1 MTALVRALGRADY
14 TPVWQDM
21 QAFTAARG
29 ADTPDEFWQVEHP
42 PVFTLGLAGKRE
54 HLLHDIGVPVVDS
67 DRGGQVTYHGPGQ
80 VVIYT
85 LIDLKRAGLGV
96 REVVNRIEQ
105 AVIDLLATHGVGAQ
119 RRPGAPGVYVGTGDD
134 EAKISALGL
143 RIRNGRTYH
152 GVSLNV
158 DMDLTPFT
166 AINPCGYSGL
176 RVTQTRDLGIALPPE
191 AICLQ
196 LTGALQRALY
206 E

>member
-1 MTALVRALGRADY
+1 
-14 TPVWQDM
+14 
-21 QAFTAARG
+21 
-29 ADTPDEFWQVEHP
+29 
-42 PVFTLGLAGKRE
+42 
-54 HLLHDIGVPVVDS
+54 
-67 DRGGQVTYHGPGQ
+67 

-105 AVIDLLATHGVGAQ
+105 AVIDLLATHGVEAQ
-119 RRPGAPGVYVGTGDD
+119 RRPGAPGVYVGSGDD

-166 AINPCGYSGL
+166 AINPCG
-176 RVTQTRDLGIALPPE
+176 
-191 AICLQ
+191 
-196 LTGALQRALY
+196 
-206 E
+206 

>member
-1 MTALVRALGRADY
+1 VTALVRALGRVDY

-29 ADTPDEFWQVEHP
+29 TDTPDEFWQVEHP

-54 HLLHDIGVPVVDS
+54 HLLRDVGVPVVDS

-105 AVIDLLATHGVGAQ
+105 AVIDLLATHGVAPARPASMSARATTK
-119 RRPGAPGVYVGTGDD
+119 RRFPHWACASATAAPT
-134 EAKISALGL
+134 
-143 RIRNGRTYH
+143 
-152 GVSLNV
+152 
-158 DMDLTPFT
+158 T
-166 AINPCGYSGL
+166 AF
-176 RVTQTRDLGIALPPE
+176 R
-191 AICLQ
+191 
-196 LTGALQRALY
+196 
-206 E
+206 